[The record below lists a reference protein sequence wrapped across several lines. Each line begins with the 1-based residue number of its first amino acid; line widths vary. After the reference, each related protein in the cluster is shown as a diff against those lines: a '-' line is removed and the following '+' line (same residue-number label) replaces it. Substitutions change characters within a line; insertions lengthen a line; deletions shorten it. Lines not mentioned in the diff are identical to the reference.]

1 LKEPSNA
8 KADPITPYLTAI
20 SIVAIAGLLPM
31 LGGAIALRNGAQF
44 HEELIGVFMLMTFVI
59 VGMVEVFL
67 CASYRASPKLLR
79 SARLLRHQNK
89 RGGPASFVRPSCARL
104 RNRFVVSLKTRL
116 ALWNILAV
124 GLRAN

>member
-20 SIVAIAGLLPM
+20 SIVAIAGLLLM

-67 CASYRASPKLLR
+67 CRQLS
-79 SARLLRHQNK
+79 RLTKTAEK
-89 RGGPASFVRPSCARL
+89 RTSLAPPEQATGPG
-104 RNRFVVSLKTRL
+104 
-116 ALWNILAV
+116 
-124 GLRAN
+124 GLRAAQLRALAEPVPGVTENTTRTLEYSRNEPSS